1 MSAAEE
7 PEPCRTCQEFDLE
20 EAVARSERDG
30 SRETDARVLRRRHVE
45 AEHGEPQPD
54 TATAAFVRGATDTEQ
69 PAVS

>member
-1 MSAAEE
+1 MSAPAPEE

-45 AEHGEPQPD
+45 AAHAG
-54 TATAAFVRGATDTEQ
+54 
-69 PAVS
+69 VSPPHPRQ